1 MDVQIIQKILQE
13 QKLESIFIV
22 DNSMSPI
29 WAFDHIKDKHTL
41 YWGKDCMKKFCVSL
55 REHGKNIVDF
65 GKKKMLQLTKE
76 ELKSYQYAKVCYL
89 WKKNLKKAL

>member
-29 WAFDHIKDKHTL
+29 WAFDHIKDKHI
-41 YWGKDCMKKFCVSL
+41 GEK
-55 REHGKNIVDF
+55 IV
-65 GKKKMLQLTKE
+65 
-76 ELKSYQYAKVCYL
+76 
-89 WKKNLKKAL
+89 

>member
-29 WAFDHIKDKHTL
+29 WAFDHIKDKHIGEKIV
-41 YWGKDCMKKFCVSL
+41 WKSFVSL

-76 ELKSYQYAKVCYL
+76 ELKPYQYAKVCYL
-89 WKKNLKKAL
+89 WKKNLIKRT

>member
-29 WAFDHIKDKHTL
+29 WAFDHIKDKHIGEKIV
-41 YWGKDCMKKFCVSL
+41 WKSFVSL

-76 ELKSYQYAKVCYL
+76 ELKWHQDAKVC
-89 WKKNLKKAL
+89 